1 MILMSHHTIDGTGGW
16 SVEVEPKSVTI
27 GDRTRVGARAL
38 PGARIDA
45 DVMVAA
51 GAGAVASG
59 RLESFGVYTGVPA
72 RRIRGHRD
80 QGSTSH
86 APDGGRAR

>member
-16 SVEVEPKSVTI
+16 SVDVEPKSVTI

-38 PGARIDA
+38 PGARIVA

-51 GAGAVASG
+51 GAVASG
-59 RLESFGVYTGVPA
+59 PLESFGVYTGVPA

-80 QGSTSH
+80 QGATSQ